1 MKHLIPALLAVLFL
15 SLTIAGNAS
24 AATDSD
30 TSDCTLTISNYCFV
44 IDFVKTGMYIGG
56 IVLLA
61 GIVFGVRNM
70 KSNDGSGLSGSSGGQ
85 KIGTGFMVIGVL
97 QGLLVIAVGLF
108 MMTVAGIIQEDYVQL
123 TEDNIEACQTYTAC
137 TEDHVERTKVVGA
150 DLDNFVEFWKLM
162 LTLFVFIGF
171 VHLIVSILAHRKGGF
186 RIVFFFTLF
195 MVAAFPLGSQYYVE
209 STDDEIWAEENKIFT
224 EVGMYC
230 KDEAGESQIGDACL
244 NEGVDDIITK
254 ILGYLNSVIFVIGS
268 VIALINMSRGETLP
282 ERKSYA
288 GVDQWS
294 KTSDSDSE
302 GIKELDL
309 DNLLSDGKETSE
321 SDMPSVTASPVKGD
335 EKPNEEE
342 VQSFQAK
349 EEDSG
354 EMTTIKCPTCASKME
369 VRILGKSQNVTCN
382 ACGTSGEIDI

>member
-24 AATDSD
+24 AATESD
-30 TSDCTLTISNYCFV
+30 TSDCTLTISNYCIA

-70 KSNDGSGLSGSSGGQ
+70 KSNEGSGLSGSSGGQ

-97 QGLLVIAVGLF
+97 QGLLLIAVSLF
-108 MMTVAGIIQEDYVQL
+108 MISVAGYILEDRLAYIDNALEICERDGCSQENMDAYQAVK
-123 TEDNIEACQTYTAC
+123 DRIKEAFDTWKILLGAC
-137 TEDHVERTKVVGA
+137 AFFGV
-150 DLDNFVEFWKLM
+150 
-162 LTLFVFIGF
+162 
-171 VHLIVSILAHRKGGF
+171 VHLIISIVAKRTAGF
-186 RIVFFFTLF
+186 RLVFFFSLF
-195 MVAAFPLGSQYYVE
+195 MVAALPLGSAYTTE
-209 STDDEIWAEENKIFT
+209 ATDGEIWAEEYRIGK
-224 EVGMYC
+224 EVDMRYTDGSPVTLQEGLILERMFDYL
-230 KDEAGESQIGDACL
+230 IG
-244 NEGVDDIITK
+244 VF
-254 ILGYLNSVIFVIGS
+254 NSVIFVIGS

>member
-30 TSDCTLTISNYCFV
+30 TSDCTLTISNYCIA
-44 IDFVKTGMYIGG
+44 IDFVKTGMYLGG

-70 KSNDGSGLSGSSGGQ
+70 KSNDGSGLSGFSGGQ

-97 QGLLVIAVGLF
+97 QGLLVIVVGLF

-162 LTLFVFIGF
+162 LTLFVFIDF

-195 MVAAFPLGSQYYVE
+195 MV
-209 STDDEIWAEENKIFT
+209 
-224 EVGMYC
+224 
-230 KDEAGESQIGDACL
+230 CL
-244 NEGVDDIITK
+244 
-254 ILGYLNSVIFVIGS
+254 LY
-268 VIALINMSRGETLP
+268 
-282 ERKSYA
+282 
-288 GVDQWS
+288 
-294 KTSDSDSE
+294 TSD
-302 GIKELDL
+302 
-309 DNLLSDGKETSE
+309 
-321 SDMPSVTASPVKGD
+321 AAD
-335 EKPNEEE
+335 E
-342 VQSFQAK
+342 
-349 EEDSG
+349 
-354 EMTTIKCPTCASKME
+354 
-369 VRILGKSQNVTCN
+369 
-382 ACGTSGEIDI
+382 